1 MAHLKAP
8 PALPGTDEAA
18 RTHLALP
25 IGAATTR
32 EQVAEVVA
40 AVRDASLS

>member
-1 MAHLKAP
+1 MAHLGEPA
-8 PALPGTDEAA
+8 ALPGTDEAA

-25 IGAATTR
+25 IGSAMAR

-40 AVRDASLS
+40 AVRDARL